1 MRRLATI
8 TFLTIGLFVFG
19 QNLKTIRPEIGSSN
33 NFSKKQQVVWQNIL
47 DKYSKINSGDLGYE
61 ELSKSDKALIDSLE
75 MGYGPL
81 TEGPGCSWY
90 CGGEMYKVSSNS
102 YLSNQGS
109 INYKPDNI
117 HDFDLFTS
125 WIPDTAGGVIG
136 KKINFHFKPL
146 SPRVNKIIV
155 YNGYLKNYE
164 LFKSNSRVK
173 TFRLLVNSKPYAL
186 LELRDTTASQIF
198 TIAPLQSKEK
208 KKDLILTL
216 EIIEIYKGSK
226 YSDVA
231 ISEIN
236 FDGLD
241 VHCFGAGT
249 LIAMADNS
257 TRPIEQIK
265 KGDKVK
271 TYNFQTKK
279 SANAYVTKTI
289 NRKHTNLFKL
299 VFKDREIISTDDH
312 PFWSEK
318 KKWASLNPQKSNSNY
333 EQTKEI
339 SKLQIGDKV
348 FIPSENIFTELN
360 SIEKLNSGLQTY
372 TIELRTSDNFIANGL
387 LVKTEKTK

>member
-8 TFLTIGLFVFG
+8 ILLTIRIIVFG
-19 QNLKTIRPEIGSSN
+19 QNLQTIRPEIGSVN
-33 NFSKKQQVVWQNIL
+33 NFSKKQQVIWQNIL
-47 DKYSKINSGDLGYE
+47 DKYSKINSGDIDYE
-61 ELSKSDKALIDSLE
+61 KLSIRDKALIDSLE
-75 MGYGPL
+75 LGYGPM
-81 TEGPGCSWY
+81 TQGPGCSWY
-90 CGGEMYKVSSNS
+90 CGGEMYKVTSNS

-109 INYKPDNI
+109 INYKPENI
-117 HDFDLFTS
+117 HDFDLFTA
-125 WIPDTAGGVIG
+125 WVPDTTGGIIG

-173 TFRLLVNSKPYAL
+173 TLRMLINRKPYAL
-186 LELRDTTASQIF
+186 LKLSDTTASQTF
-198 TIAPLQSKEK
+198 TIRPLQSREK
-208 KKDLILTL
+208 KKDLIVTL
-216 EIIEIYKGSK
+216 EILEVYKGSK

-249 LIAMADNS
+249 KISMADSS
-257 TRPIEQIK
+257 TKPIEQIK
-265 KGDKVK
+265 QGDIVK

-279 SANAYVTKTI
+279 QVNAYVAKII

-299 VFKDREIISTDDH
+299 VFKDGEIISTDDH
-312 PFWSEK
+312 PFWTEK
-318 KKWASLNPQKSNSNY
+318 NKWASLNPQKSNSNY

-339 SKLQIGDKV
+339 TQLQIGDKV
-348 FIPSENIFTELN
+348 FIPSEIIYTELT
-360 SIEKLNSGLQTY
+360 SIEKLNGIQQTY
-372 TIELRTSDNFIANGL
+372 TIELKTSDNFIANGL
-387 LVKTEKTK
+387 LVKTEKAK